1 MSEMSPE
8 LEPDMELPGTVV
20 FDGENP
26 APLAESESSPAVEAT
41 VWRLGPGGMLI
52 SSVVERHAAWLAEQE
67 KETIFFYA
75 DLGESGLVKN
85 DEETSQKVFRSLA
98 SVGLTEGQIINA
110 VNRMQQDGILFREAA
125 V

>member
-1 MSEMSPE
+1 VSELDPE
-8 LEPDMELPGTVV
+8 IVVEEVETPHPHEEDMPDI
-20 FDGENP
+20 
-26 APLAESESSPAVEAT
+26 ESSA
-41 VWRLGPGGMLI
+41 WRLGPGGLLI

>member
-1 MSEMSPE
+1 MTEMAPE
-8 LEPDMELPGTVV
+8 AVVEEVPVPAILEE
-20 FDGENP
+20 P
-26 APLAESESSPAVEAT
+26 APPPIEST

-52 SSVVERHAAWLAEQE
+52 TSVVERHAADLAQND
-67 KETIFFYA
+67 KGGIYFYA
-75 DLGESGLVKN
+75 DLADSSLVKN

-110 VNRMQQDGILFREAA
+110 VNRMQQDGILFRESA